1 MLSRSS
7 NGSLG
12 SGTGVRMD
20 SSLELPGNYYQPM
33 NTAGVTTA
41 GNYEGGV
48 AGGGARGTEYV
59 SDTRTGSSQIKKT
72 MSGTVGGARGH
83 SYSPKNITRQID
95 YKYVSLLSLLL
106 LSSFSS
112 LSPLSPPPLA
122 MLLLLFFT
130 RSYREGSLD
139 RSALKK
145 KQSITKN
152 LSGGWLTGG
161 ADSADRMR
169 HNSPMRQESLV
180 SLPPPLSLPFHPLS
194 SFLQFFYFLQSP
206 TNERSP
212 WLPVSGDHSRYSSS
226 SSSSYPR
233 SASVHSELSASGSFQ
248 PHHVSHHVL
257 SFTPHDHS
265 RYSSSGNLS
274 SSQRS
279 SRDNNSSFR
288 RTSKGEWLMT
298 VTVLCPV
305 LWGIKMVFYF

>member
-106 LSSFSS
+106 LSLLS
-112 LSPLSPPPLA
+112 LLSLLLSLLSLLSLLF
-122 MLLLLFFT
+122 LLLLLLC
-130 RSYREGSLD
+130 YCY
-139 RSALKK
+139 
-145 KQSITKN
+145 
-152 LSGGWLTGG
+152 
-161 ADSADRMR
+161 
-169 HNSPMRQESLV
+169 
-180 SLPPPLSLPFHPLS
+180 
-194 SFLQFFYFLQSP
+194 YFLHAV
-206 TNERSP
+206 TER
-212 WLPVSGDHSRYSSS
+212 DHLTV
-226 SSSSYPR
+226 
-233 SASVHSELSASGSFQ
+233 VH
-248 PHHVSHHVL
+248 
-257 SFTPHDHS
+257 
-265 RYSSSGNLS
+265 
-274 SSQRS
+274 
-279 SRDNNSSFR
+279 
-288 RTSKGEWLMT
+288 
-298 VTVLCPV
+298 
-305 LWGIKMVFYF
+305 

>member
-20 SSLELPGNYYQPM
+20 SSLELSGNYYQPM

-95 YKYVSLLSLLL
+95 YKYVSLLL

-112 LSPLSPPPLA
+112 LSPLSPPPPPLA
-122 MLLLLFFT
+122 MLLLLLFT
-130 RSYREGSLD
+130 CSYKEGSLD

-145 KQSITKN
+145 KQLITKN

-169 HNSPMRQESLV
+169 HSSPMRQESLV
-180 SLPPPLSLPFHPLS
+180 SLPPLSLSLFILSPPSYNFFIFCSHLLMNGRHGYRYQVITPDTLPPLPPPILAQLVSTVNYQLQAVSSLTTCLIMYFHSLLMITQGTAALGIYHHHRDHQEIITVAS
-194 SFLQFFYFLQSP
+194 E
-206 TNERSP
+206 ER
-212 WLPVSGDHSRYSSS
+212 VRGSG
-226 SSSSYPR
+226 
-233 SASVHSELSASGSFQ
+233 L
-248 PHHVSHHVL
+248 
-257 SFTPHDHS
+257 
-265 RYSSSGNLS
+265 
-274 SSQRS
+274 
-279 SRDNNSSFR
+279 
-288 RTSKGEWLMT
+288 
-298 VTVLCPV
+298 
-305 LWGIKMVFYF
+305 

>member
-180 SLPPPLSLPFHPLS
+180 SLPPPSLSPF
-194 SFLQFFYFLQSP
+194 
-206 TNERSP
+206 
-212 WLPVSGDHSRYSSS
+212 SSS
-226 SSSSYPR
+226 LLLLTIFLF
-233 SASVHSELSASGSFQ
+233 SA
-248 PHHVSHHVL
+248 
-257 SFTPHDHS
+257 
-265 RYSSSGNLS
+265 
-274 SSQRS
+274 
-279 SRDNNSSFR
+279 
-288 RTSKGEWLMT
+288 
-298 VTVLCPV
+298 VT
-305 LWGIKMVFYF
+305 Y